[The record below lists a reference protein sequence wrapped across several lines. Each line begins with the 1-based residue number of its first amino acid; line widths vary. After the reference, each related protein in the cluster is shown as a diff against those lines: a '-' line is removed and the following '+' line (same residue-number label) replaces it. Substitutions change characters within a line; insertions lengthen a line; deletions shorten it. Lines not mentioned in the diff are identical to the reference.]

1 VRRSE
6 NIDPAEGMKGGE
18 VGVARDD
25 QLRRTIDGKLE
36 KLVVLRVSE
45 GTHDMGDR
53 DSFVGVDLRTGE
65 NFAGSMMVSSEA
77 SGWAAAT
84 PLRAACPGMAPGR
97 SSRLTSA
104 FASITTRSGA
114 RRVANGRWYQS
125 LARIRRQSRDNLS
138 ASSWPPG

>member
-1 VRRSE
+1 MKSE
-6 NIDPAEGMKGGE
+6 E

-25 QLRRTIDGKLE
+25 QLRRPIDGKLE

-84 PLRAACPGMAPGR
+84 PLRAACPGMRPE
-97 SSRLTSA
+97 
-104 FASITTRSGA
+104 GA
-114 RRVANGRWYQS
+114 AG
-125 LARIRRQSRDNLS
+125 
-138 ASSWPPG
+138 